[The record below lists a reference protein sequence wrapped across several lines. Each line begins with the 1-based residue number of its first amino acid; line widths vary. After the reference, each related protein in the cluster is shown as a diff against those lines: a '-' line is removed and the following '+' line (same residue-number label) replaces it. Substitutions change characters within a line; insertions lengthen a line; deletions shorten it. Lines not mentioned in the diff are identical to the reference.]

1 MPQSLAK
8 LDAAEGAFFQREL
21 ESVLQRVW
29 EQKRPPLTAFDF
41 IPITSEADPGDVSIV
56 WYRMDHTGQAK
67 IIAAGATDVPMIDV
81 HLSENFGRIRQVGDG
96 FRYTTDEIRAAMKAG
111 RPLSSLKASAAMR
124 EARFKANR
132 IAWFGDALAQL
143 SGVFTEPNMNRATP
157 AAAAASPNGTGWN
170 AVSGK
175 TAEEI
180 TADVGLLVGTS
191 ISTTRGV
198 ERVDT
203 ILIPPD
209 EFQYLSVTRASATAP
224 SDTTIMEFLR
234 KVHPEITFDQA
245 SELADVPI
253 ADLPVSA
260 AAAANVAFAYRRS
273 DEVLRFEIPL
283 NFTQHPPQP
292 KMLGFVVPCEMKV
305 AGVIVH
311 LPLACTT
318 MQGI

>member
-1 MPQSLAK
+1 MPQSQAK
-8 LDAAEGAFFQREL
+8 QDAAEGAFFQREL
-21 ESVLQRVW
+21 ESVIRRVW

-67 IIAAGATDVPMIDV
+67 IIAAGGTDVPLIDV

-96 FRYTTDEIRAAMKAG
+96 FTYTTDEIRAAMKAG
-111 RPLSSLKASAAMR
+111 RPLSTLKASAALR
-124 EARFKANR
+124 EARFKAND

-143 SGVFTEPNMNRATP
+143 SGVFTEPNMNRAIPST
-157 AAAAASPNGTGWN
+157 AAAAPNGTGWN
-170 AVSGK
+170 ATSGK

-180 TADVGLLVGTS
+180 VADVGRLINTS
-191 ISTTRGV
+191 INTTRGV
-198 ERVDT
+198 ERVNT
-203 ILIPPD
+203 VLMPPD
-209 EFQYLSVTRASATAP
+209 EFAYLSITRASATAP
-224 SDTTIMEFLR
+224 SDTTILEFLR
-234 KVHPEITFDQA
+234 KVHPGVTFDIA
-245 SELADVPI
+245 NELADVP
-253 ADLPVSA
+253 ATSLPVPA

-292 KMLGFVVPCEMKV
+292 KALGFLVPCEMKV